1 MFSRLDFDVIFQK
14 RESTWNWIVVP
25 QLPAR
30 VLLPFPETKKY
41 QISLKRTET
50 KSNTYRGHVFISEIS
65 MAIFYIC
72 IIKLDISTLRV
83 NFHLILKLQAC
94 LLETN

>member
-1 MFSRLDFDVIFQK
+1 MTFLGNARK
-14 RESTWNWIVVP
+14 RNLTHIEDMYSF
-25 QLPAR
+25 L
-30 VLLPFPETKKY
+30 KY
-41 QISLKRTET
+41 L
-50 KSNTYRGHVFISEIS
+50 